1 MVAGCTCG
9 WWWRAVLIYGSGFVI
24 VLCLCLCLCMV
35 VGFYFVFFF
44 YIDGFF
50 LNMFIY
56 YFNV

>member
-9 WWWRAVLIYGSGFVI
+9 WWWRAVLIYGSGFVT

-44 YIDGFF
+44 ILMVFF
-50 LNMFIY
+50 
-56 YFNV
+56 